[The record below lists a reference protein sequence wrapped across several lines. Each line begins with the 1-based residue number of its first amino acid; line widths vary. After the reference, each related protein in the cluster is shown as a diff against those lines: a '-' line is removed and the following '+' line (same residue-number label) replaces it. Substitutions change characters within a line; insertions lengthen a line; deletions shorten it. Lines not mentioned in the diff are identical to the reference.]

1 MKLIVNMNKATYWAI
16 FYFCIFFFSTSQTF
30 AGETKLKN
38 QQGITP
44 LIVQKKI
51 DSIKQKSNIEDPLRL
66 RILSAYYSTEDNL
79 DEQIRLKS
87 QTQKYQQQLKNLPKD
102 IKRLEKR
109 ISEIE
114 NDVKNKKPENYS
126 LYNEDKLEHRLNLE
140 KSKLNELISSINR
153 LEVQISE
160 HFKRPKQIRI
170 QKVDITNNVV
180 NTKNKLNTLVNEV
193 SNKLELNARKI
204 ELESRLRKLNTM
216 LAKLDQENIVY
227 PIKEQAFKLE
237 IQWLNLQRKKLKVL
251 IKTIDDHLIEKR
263 QQNIS
268 KTQEELIQAQKEAED
283 KHPLIKKVTNKNI
296 YYNYVLQKTNKKI
309 EQYLAKNNKIEIR
322 NKQLDAD
329 FQSAEQKID
338 LAGLSPA
345 LGNILREQRRRI
357 PLIKDFQYTFDKIQ
371 QETALASL
379 ELFKLDEVKK
389 SLADINLAVSSE
401 ISNSILEISD
411 RTDKKKIRA
420 ELQLLLQNQK
430 ELVLKLELMYSEY
443 SRALGDVDFSLH
455 QLVNLGEKFSYF
467 LNQRLLWV
475 PSAPVIDQNYI
486 LEIFDAIVWFS
497 QISHWKQTANDIKH
511 SIQNHHFITLLGLVI
526 ILLSIRYKKN
536 IQLKLQTVLEN
547 SAKPYADRSSYTFYG
562 FGYAFLLALPIPFF
576 IAWLG
581 GLLRTNELSTIF
593 SHSVSQGLLAASLP
607 LLLIQFFCQIFK
619 PKGVVQ
625 SLFYWHDHS
634 INLLYSQLKWM
645 RFIVVPAIFIITMF
659 ADDAYYKYSYSLGRL
674 ALIVA
679 MLVFSYVFHRL
690 AHPVSGLTK
699 ELYQESP
706 NSWIYRLRYIW
717 YGLVVLIPLVII
729 GFAIAGYYQSAL
741 ELQGK
746 LVILIRIIFFTTL
759 LHETI
764 IRAMFLA
771 NRQLALQN
779 ARQKRKLQEQA
790 ENNEST
796 NTVNIEEEPLLDI
809 PKINQQS
816 KTILNAMIIAV
827 LAIGSWITL
836 QDIIPALS
844 IFNQVVLWQHM
855 VMVEGQELLQPVT
868 LFDIFICLV
877 YLFLMSIFVKN
888 FPGLTD
894 LFLAGKF
901 SMAAG
906 SRYALN
912 QLTRYAVISI
922 TFIAIASKLGGS
934 WSQVQWLVA
943 AISVGLGFGLQEIFA
958 NMVSGIIL
966 LFERPV
972 RVGDTVTVG
981 DITGK
986 VCRIK
991 MRATTLIDWDQKE
1004 LIIPNKT
1011 FITDKLINW
1020 SLSDTITRIV
1030 IPVGVS
1036 YDADEALTKRL
1047 LIQLVKEAPLVLQD
1061 PEPSVY
1067 FIGFGD
1073 SSLDFSVRVF
1083 VRELSDRLP
1092 VTDDLHRK
1100 IRQVFKE
1107 HNIEIPFPQRDLHI
1121 KSAVKGM

>member
-1 MKLIVNMNKATYWAI
+1 
-16 FYFCIFFFSTSQTF
+16 
-30 AGETKLKN
+30 
-38 QQGITP
+38 
-44 LIVQKKI
+44 
-51 DSIKQKSNIEDPLRL
+51 
-66 RILSAYYSTEDNL
+66 
-79 DEQIRLKS
+79 
-87 QTQKYQQQLKNLPKD
+87 
-102 IKRLEKR
+102 
-109 ISEIE
+109 
-114 NDVKNKKPENYS
+114 
-126 LYNEDKLEHRLNLE
+126 
-140 KSKLNELISSINR
+140 
-153 LEVQISE
+153 
-160 HFKRPKQIRI
+160 
-170 QKVDITNNVV
+170 
-180 NTKNKLNTLVNEV
+180 
-193 SNKLELNARKI
+193 
-204 ELESRLRKLNTM
+204 
-216 LAKLDQENIVY
+216 
-227 PIKEQAFKLE
+227 
-237 IQWLNLQRKKLKVL
+237 
-251 IKTIDDHLIEKR
+251 
-263 QQNIS
+263 
-268 KTQEELIQAQKEAED
+268 
-283 KHPLIKKVTNKNI
+283 
-296 YYNYVLQKTNKKI
+296 
-309 EQYLAKNNKIEIR
+309 
-322 NKQLDAD
+322 
-329 FQSAEQKID
+329 
-338 LAGLSPA
+338 
-345 LGNILREQRRRI
+345 
-357 PLIKDFQYTFDKIQ
+357 
-371 QETALASL
+371 
-379 ELFKLDEVKK
+379 
-389 SLADINLAVSSE
+389 
-401 ISNSILEISD
+401 
-411 RTDKKKIRA
+411 
-420 ELQLLLQNQK
+420 
-430 ELVLKLELMYSEY
+430 
-443 SRALGDVDFSLH
+443 
-455 QLVNLGEKFSYF
+455 
-467 LNQRLLWV
+467 
-475 PSAPVIDQNYI
+475 
-486 LEIFDAIVWFS
+486 
-497 QISHWKQTANDIKH
+497 
-511 SIQNHHFITLLGLVI
+511 
-526 ILLSIRYKKN
+526 
-536 IQLKLQTVLEN
+536 
-547 SAKPYADRSSYTFYG
+547 
-562 FGYAFLLALPIPFF
+562 
-576 IAWLG
+576 
-581 GLLRTNELSTIF
+581 
-593 SHSVSQGLLAASLP
+593 
-607 LLLIQFFCQIFK
+607 
-619 PKGVVQ
+619 
-625 SLFYWHDHS
+625 
-634 INLLYSQLKWM
+634 
-645 RFIVVPAIFIITMF
+645 
-659 ADDAYYKYSYSLGRL
+659 
-674 ALIVA
+674 
-679 MLVFSYVFHRL
+679 
-690 AHPVSGLTK
+690 
-699 ELYQESP
+699 
-706 NSWIYRLRYIW
+706 
-717 YGLVVLIPLVII
+717 
-729 GFAIAGYYQSAL
+729 
-741 ELQGK
+741 
-746 LVILIRIIFFTTL
+746 
-759 LHETI
+759 
-764 IRAMFLA
+764 
-771 NRQLALQN
+771 N

-855 VMVEGQELLQPVT
+855 VMVEGQELLQPIT

-958 NMVSGIIL
+958 NMVSGIML